1 MSDPRGT
8 RKTPAWG
15 RAGVFVTPRSGGV
28 PWSGLIR
35 GSWGTRGQL
44 QRLGWGRSVGLTGLS
59 EGKLGEDCGL

>member
-1 MSDPRGT
+1 MRNEEDPGLGAGRGL
-8 RKTPAWG
+8 RHPQKW
-15 RAGVFVTPRSGGV
+15 GV